1 MKLAESQ
8 ECHMIREVR
17 KKLSKELNLV
27 QAERQREEDALPTDL
42 WKKPV
47 SSHSNKNSKLLGL

>member
-1 MKLAESQ
+1 
-8 ECHMIREVR
+8 MIKEIR

-27 QAERQREEDALPTDL
+27 LAERQREEDALPTDL

-47 SSHSNKNSKLLGL
+47 NLFSDTSVLRVFVV